1 MTYFSIY
8 NYYKPEENIPFFT
21 IDSRPS
27 TDKFIVYKEGSHTMD
42 MLSFKYY
49 RSNLYGWLILQA
61 NGFIDENDIPDGS
74 VIRIPFPLEEIIF
87 ELQNKIQIDQK

>member
-1 MTYFSIY
+1 
-8 NYYKPEENIPFFT
+8 
-21 IDSRPS
+21 
-27 TDKFIVYKEGSHTMD
+27 MD

-87 ELQNKIQIDQK
+87 ELQKKIQDDQK